1 MMKKS
6 PHEKFL
12 HIYVCTSFFCIFI
25 FVYLIK
31 MTIYLNMQKNTA
43 QIRVHKRRPIAITH
57 SSQRK
62 QRRFLGHLVLRI
74 FKLLLA
80 IMRHYVLQFL
90 INLGVLNLLFLMQ
103 C

>member
-1 MMKKS
+1 MLLNKLAIYSQVHIRPDMYRRIMNFYCLMHIIVCHKK
-6 PHEKFL
+6 L
-12 HIYVCTSFFCIFI
+12 TCTYI
-25 FVYLIK
+25 
-31 MTIYLNMQKNTA
+31 N
-43 QIRVHKRRPIAITH
+43 AITR

-62 QRRFLGHLVLRI
+62 QRSFLGHLVLRI

-90 INLGVLNLLFLMQ
+90 INRGVLKLLFLMQ